1 MYLKSLK
8 INNFRKFGER
18 DNIIEFVDSKD
29 DLQEHKNI
37 NIASSIT
44 LLVGKNNSGKTTVTK
59 VLEKLLVNGINFVAN
74 DFNFSYLTK
83 ILDQYKNNNFDQ
95 YPAIKFEVKI
105 GIGSRSSDLVT
116 NIIPFLNIENAALNE
131 LRIVLKHEIKG
142 ERDAG

>member
-59 VLEKLLVNGINFVAN
+59 VLE
-74 DFNFSYLTK
+74 
-83 ILDQYKNNNFDQ
+83 
-95 YPAIKFEVKI
+95 
-105 GIGSRSSDLVT
+105 
-116 NIIPFLNIENAALNE
+116 
-131 LRIVLKHEIKG
+131 
-142 ERDAG
+142 